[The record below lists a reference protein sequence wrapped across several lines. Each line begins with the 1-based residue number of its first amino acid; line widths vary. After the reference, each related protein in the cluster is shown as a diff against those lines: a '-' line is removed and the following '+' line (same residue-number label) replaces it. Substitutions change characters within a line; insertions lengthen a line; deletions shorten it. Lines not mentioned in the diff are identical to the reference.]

1 MKNLAA
7 METDWDP
14 QSYRELIA
22 AVINLAVEDLQL
34 PEGSAHRISAHRFIF
49 GDWSEQCDR
58 YLVAIDMN
66 PERFRAALKA
76 KLVDME
82 TV

>member
-22 AVINLAVEDLQL
+22 AVLTLAVEDLKL
-34 PEGSAHRISAHRFIF
+34 PQTSPHYHSAQRFIF
-49 GDWSEQCDR
+49 GDWSEQCDK
-58 YLVAIDMN
+58 YLTALDMN
-66 PERFRAALKA
+66 PQRFRAALREKM
-76 KLVDME
+76 VD
-82 TV
+82 TLAV